1 MNLLF
6 GEVHYQGIGENE
18 WKHIGLIHKSVNTF
32 IP

>member
-6 GEVHYQGIGENE
+6 GEVHYQGIGENK
-18 WKHIGLIHKSVNTF
+18 WKHIINKSINTF